1 MPQAQPELKKV
12 RFTPLKPD
20 MRPEIRE
27 IRRTRQRNRLEENG
41 ECVFMKDTWTNSC
54 YSTSIKGSLCS

>member
-27 IRRTRQRNRLEENG
+27 IRRHATAQASGGKWRM
-41 ECVFMKDTWTNSC
+41 CVYEGHMD
-54 YSTSIKGSLCS
+54 